1 MKVPAACLAFFLF
14 AFQASA
20 QDLQFAELG
29 SCPLEKGGA
38 IEDCRLGYRTY
49 GQLNAGRSN
58 AILFPTWFTGTSRSL
73 ADFVGSPGA
82 LLDTTRFFVILV
94 DAFGNG
100 VSSSPSNSTAQPG
113 DSFPAFTIRDMV
125 DAEYRLVKDHLQLSS
140 LYAVAG
146 ISMGGMQAY
155 QWAASYPDFVGKIVS
170 MAGTPRVTPF
180 DVLQWI
186 TQVGG
191 SPDAGDVNPPPRRT
205 NPDQPPPARRG
216 SQGNSREGSPDDGT
230 PRRSSDPDDWY
241 SQVQAMLNHDIYAP
255 LDRLEDIQDL
265 VTANV
270 LAVVNEQDPL
280 VSSGPSKQ
288 FAQFMGAELL
298 TLDVGC
304 GHQIFSCAGD
314 EVQAVVS
321 AFLNE

>member
-1 MKVPAACLAFFLF
+1 MKVPAPCLLLFLLAAFP
-14 AFQASA
+14 AAA

-29 SCPLEKGGA
+29 SCPLEKGSA
-38 IEDCRLGYRTY
+38 IEDCRLGFRTY

-73 ADFVGSPGA
+73 GDFVGGAEA
-82 LLDTTRFFVILV
+82 LLDTTRFFAILV

-113 DSFPAFTIRDMV
+113 DAFPVFTIRDMV
-125 DAEYRLVKDHLQLSS
+125 EAEYRLVKDHLQLPS

-155 QWAASYPDFVGKIVS
+155 QWAASYPGFAGKIIS

-186 TQVGG
+186 AQAG
-191 SPDAGDVNPPPRRT
+191 SPDAGAVNPPQRRAS
-205 NPDQPPPARRG
+205 PDQPPPARRG
-216 SQGNSREGSPDDGT
+216 NQGSAGEGSPDDGT
-230 PRRSSDPDDWY
+230 PRRSNDPDDWY

-255 LDRLEDIQDL
+255 LDQLEDIQGL
-265 VTANV
+265 VTADI
-270 LAVVNEQDPL
+270 LAIVNEQDPL

-288 FAQFMGAELL
+288 FAEFTGAELL
-298 TLDVGC
+298 TLDADC

-314 EVQAVVS
+314 EVQAVVA